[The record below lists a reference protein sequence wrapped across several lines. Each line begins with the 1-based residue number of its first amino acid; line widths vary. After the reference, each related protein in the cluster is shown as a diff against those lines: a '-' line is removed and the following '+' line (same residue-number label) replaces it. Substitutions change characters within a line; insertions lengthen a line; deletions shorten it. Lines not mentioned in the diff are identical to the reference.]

1 MSKAR
6 NKSVTSLL
14 LIYVLLSLGG
24 VVLGT
29 IAGFKLWGVLLAG
42 LGNVLLFI
50 LASLI
55 GVFVTLDGMTG
66 TIRKINDG
74 KDALMIVW
82 NFGPFSYERKIPPM
96 LTET

>member
-55 GVFVTLDGMTG
+55 GGFVTLDGMTG

-74 KDALMIVW
+74 KDDLMSAKYR
-82 NFGPFSYERKIPPM
+82 PC
-96 LTET
+96 

>member
-74 KDALMIVW
+74 KDDLMIVL
-82 NFGPFSYERKIPPM
+82 NLGP
-96 LTET
+96 L

>member
-74 KDALMIVW
+74 KDY
-82 NFGPFSYERKIPPM
+82 PKTPP
-96 LTET
+96 LLKKKN

>member
-55 GVFVTLDGMTG
+55 GVFVTLT
-66 TIRKINDG
+66 
-74 KDALMIVW
+74 A
-82 NFGPFSYERKIPPM
+82 
-96 LTET
+96 